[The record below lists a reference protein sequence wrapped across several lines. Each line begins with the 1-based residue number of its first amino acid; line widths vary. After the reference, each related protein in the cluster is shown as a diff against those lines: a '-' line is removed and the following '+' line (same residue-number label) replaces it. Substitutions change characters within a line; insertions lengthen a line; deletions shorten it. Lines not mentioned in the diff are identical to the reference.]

1 MKNMSQYNLNPLS
14 AKSCAKFA
22 CFIAGFLRLRFVVA
36 SLLVAF
42 GLMSAQAVMAQT
54 TMKIINNFNFSPAI
68 PNAANYFSSHYNDH
82 EVWLFFSNTGGCVTY
97 TDSNSVVQTVAD
109 HTSIQLITVNNGEFH
124 FSGSCSSTVIR
135 AGLGSSSP
143 FGSNDPGIFDQ
154 TIPFAMA
161 EVTTTGNANCDVSYI
176 DQFSFP
182 TTMTVYES
190 NGQQKPN
197 SQCTFTAGTQAE
209 DVINALKAAMPNTPT
224 GPAGNNYPSPN
235 DLTGWGPLVPTV
247 SGNASANSWIGSSKS
262 SDSPGNLSSTY
273 IYAPTFN
280 EYLAW
285 LKQNET
291 TQFNNGIFGWYFD
304 YSGGPSIPPGQNY
317 SGPNGYSGYLSI
329 TGSDG
334 NYGLRFHDIRL
345 GNGQSDEAPSP
356 WKADPT
362 AGAPANGEITVA
374 ANNST
379 ISISSGTENGL
390 WTDRLLYS
398 GACAPGTDFASGPL
412 IQGSGSF
419 ALGQNTWWISS
430 IIATV
435 NASIQTGFLGSQ
447 KYKEGIAANTPNT
460 PYAVST
466 GYWFKTMQ
474 RTEALSSLF
483 DKAWPSTQKFY
494 DPFWR
499 TMAFV
504 TSQQG
509 YLSTYNDRWEGFT
522 PHISLAAGDT
532 ITWELGLLAIP
543 SGTHAISGTVS
554 GAVQEG
560 VAMTLS
566 DASTGTATTG
576 ANGAYSFSN
585 LHNGTY
591 VITPVLTGYTFSPP
605 NHTVLINNADQPGQ
619 NFTATAI
626 VPGTFTIS
634 GTVTNSS
641 GSVESGVTMSLSG
654 GSIQTATTHTDGTYR
669 FGNLH
674 NGTYIITPVL
684 AGYTFSPP
692 YSTVHI
698 NNADPLS
705 QNFTATAIVPNTFTI
720 SGTVTNSSGSV
731 ESGVTMSL
739 SGGSIQTATTHTDGT
754 YHFGNLPQGTY
765 TVTPTPTDD
774 HTFSPKSKRNIVVG
788 PSATADF
795 KAIPA
800 SLGTLVAHGLDFP
813 IYANELNPPQVT
825 FMDNP
830 VVHARYL
837 HDGKSAE
844 TKLKVLTK
852 VDKNTGSPSI
862 NSLWTKRIRLYNSED
877 FKEAQKNG
885 SDALD
890 WLANSAN
897 QSRLLMSL
905 YLKAKDVEDQMIGQ
919 LTLEE
924 PVISN
929 ITPGLDANDNEV
941 LIITGNWIGTTHVR
955 VWREFIAEE
964 GIAIKKQTMNVV
976 KPTRANAEG
985 YTDHEGKPAFM
996 NSESGA
1002 SKLIVRVP
1010 KKDPKG
1016 TLNGNIVI
1024 ENGAAMAAYSLI
1036 SIPPQPST
1044 ENNDSIIV
1052 RSGKPTVPAVEGG
1065 VQNQSGAMY
1074 SNTNAYSNGTQS
1086 FAVGVEQQW
1095 IGYGQPL
1102 DNVAVNWMTCFNF
1115 SPLEWAMSGNQKQ
1128 HQPEGIAKLMDI
1140 VQLYG
1145 WDGINACYTNS
1156 VGADTETLFSDDDKV
1171 LQLCKSMGKDLR
1183 PLLYFWGI
1191 LPANSANLA
1200 AQVAAAGLTPP
1211 IEIRDLLYH
1220 YKALVPA
1227 DNAAFRSF
1235 CMNYYGHQPSMG
1247 GFCFEQDHARQW
1259 STDLLWSP
1267 DVQLSEPYQVRF
1279 PTEIYDE
1286 TASAEVKARVQEII
1300 NTYWNPADL
1309 NLDRVVNGADLAL
1322 MLSESWG
1329 PCGTNCLQDLNLDGV
1344 VNGAD
1349 FNLMMSAWGSTT
1361 N

>member
-1 MKNMSQYNLNPLS
+1 
-14 AKSCAKFA
+14 
-22 CFIAGFLRLRFVVA
+22 
-36 SLLVAF
+36 
-42 GLMSAQAVMAQT
+42 
-54 TMKIINNFNFSPAI
+54 
-68 PNAANYFSSHYNDH
+68 
-82 EVWLFFSNTGGCVTY
+82 
-97 TDSNSVVQTVAD
+97 
-109 HTSIQLITVNNGEFH
+109 
-124 FSGSCSSTVIR
+124 
-135 AGLGSSSP
+135 
-143 FGSNDPGIFDQ
+143 
-154 TIPFAMA
+154 
-161 EVTTTGNANCDVSYI
+161 
-176 DQFSFP
+176 
-182 TTMTVYES
+182 
-190 NGQQKPN
+190 
-197 SQCTFTAGTQAE
+197 
-209 DVINALKAAMPNTPT
+209 
-224 GPAGNNYPSPN
+224 
-235 DLTGWGPLVPTV
+235 
-247 SGNASANSWIGSSKS
+247 
-262 SDSPGNLSSTY
+262 
-273 IYAPTFN
+273 
-280 EYLAW
+280 
-285 LKQNET
+285 
-291 TQFNNGIFGWYFD
+291 
-304 YSGGPSIPPGQNY
+304 
-317 SGPNGYSGYLSI
+317 
-329 TGSDG
+329 
-334 NYGLRFHDIRL
+334 
-345 GNGQSDEAPSP
+345 
-356 WKADPT
+356 
-362 AGAPANGEITVA
+362 
-374 ANNST
+374 
-379 ISISSGTENGL
+379 
-390 WTDRLLYS
+390 
-398 GACAPGTDFASGPL
+398 
-412 IQGSGSF
+412 
-419 ALGQNTWWISS
+419 
-430 IIATV
+430 
-435 NASIQTGFLGSQ
+435 
-447 KYKEGIAANTPNT
+447 
-460 PYAVST
+460 
-466 GYWFKTMQ
+466 
-474 RTEALSSLF
+474 
-483 DKAWPSTQKFY
+483 
-494 DPFWR
+494 
-499 TMAFV
+499 
-504 TSQQG
+504 
-509 YLSTYNDRWEGFT
+509 
-522 PHISLAAGDT
+522 
-532 ITWELGLLAIP
+532 
-543 SGTHAISGTVS
+543 
-554 GAVQEG
+554 
-560 VAMTLS
+560 
-566 DASTGTATTG
+566 
-576 ANGAYSFSN
+576 
-585 LHNGTY
+585 
-591 VITPVLTGYTFSPP
+591 
-605 NHTVLINNADQPGQ
+605 
-619 NFTATAI
+619 
-626 VPGTFTIS
+626 
-634 GTVTNSS
+634 
-641 GSVESGVTMSLSG
+641 
-654 GSIQTATTHTDGTYR
+654 
-669 FGNLH
+669 
-674 NGTYIITPVL
+674 
-684 AGYTFSPP
+684 
-692 YSTVHI
+692 
-698 NNADPLS
+698 
-705 QNFTATAIVPNTFTI
+705 
-720 SGTVTNSSGSV
+720 
-731 ESGVTMSL
+731 
-739 SGGSIQTATTHTDGT
+739 
-754 YHFGNLPQGTY
+754 
-765 TVTPTPTDD
+765 
-774 HTFSPKSKRNIVVG
+774 
-788 PSATADF
+788 
-795 KAIPA
+795 
-800 SLGTLVAHGLDFP
+800 VAHGLDFP

-837 HDGKSAE
+837 HDGNSAE

-897 QSRLLMSL
+897 QSRLLMDL

-1002 SKLIVRVP
+1002 SKIIVRVP

-1128 HQPEGIAKLMDI
+1128 HQPEGIAKLIDI

-1156 VGADTETLFSDDDKV
+1156 IGADTETLFSDDEKV

-1191 LPANSANLA
+1191 LHANSANLA

-1211 IEIRDLLYH
+1211 TEIRDLLYH

-1259 STDLLWSP
+1259 STDLLLSP

>member
-1 MKNMSQYNLNPLS
+1 MSQYNLNPLS
-14 AKSCAKFA
+14 VKNLRIVFA
-22 CFIAGFLRLRFVVA
+22 CFIAVLF
-36 SLLVAF
+36 
-42 GLMSAQAVMAQT
+42 M
-54 TMKIINNFNFSPAI
+54 I
-68 PNAANYFSSHYNDH
+68 P
-82 EVWLFFSNTGGCVTY
+82 LKT
-97 TDSNSVVQTVAD
+97 
-109 HTSIQLITVNNGEFH
+109 
-124 FSGSCSSTVIR
+124 
-135 AGLGSSSP
+135 
-143 FGSNDPGIFDQ
+143 
-154 TIPFAMA
+154 AMA
-161 EVTTTGNANCDVSYI
+161 EGPLIINLS
-176 DQFSFP
+176 DQTRLDP
-182 TTMTVYES
+182 TTASVWVAGYVSASTQTMKVLQLDTSVS
-190 NGQQKPN
+190 HVG
-197 SQCTFTAGTQAE
+197 TFVTST
-209 DVINALKAAMPNTPT
+209 NTPISIPFLKVGT
-224 GPAGNNYPSPN
+224 AAGEISSVSLASMQNLGGNQLVFVVSPVRPQPFLAPVDPITQQPSPKKFN
-235 DLTGWGPLVPTV
+235 QYPWT
-247 SGNASANSWIGSSKS
+247 
-262 SDSPGNLSSTY
+262 DS
-273 IYAPTFN
+273 
-280 EYLAW
+280 
-285 LKQNET
+285 
-291 TQFNNGIFGWYFD
+291 
-304 YSGGPSIPPGQNY
+304 PSIPAPGPFEIFEFGYEAAADFSSVAGFGLNLSFTVTPGTGTPPATSEQYGANPIYSRSQIGEAFKKFVDNEALSLASAEDYKELFYDYPVVQSAPPPPLVGGQYFAISDPNDMLDAKSANY
-317 SGPNGYSGYLSI
+317 TGTTNDPLATYWDETLNDFFFLGKYLSI
-329 TGSDG
+329 NLNAGTPTLIYSGMASMQTNPITNVSSPAFVLSNSD
-334 NYGLRFHDIRL
+334 NSKTYTFFKPL
-345 GNGQSDEAPSP
+345 PS
-356 WKADPT
+356 
-362 AGAPANGEITVA
+362 AGAINCGLTGARYVFAQELPNNFGPHVDGDGWQIQDNIWEALCRGVAVSGLSDIPITGGETTAIWNHFQNWYQAGKVCHIYSKFLHYSTIDGKDSRYVA
-374 ANNST
+374 NST
-379 ISISSGTENGL
+379 PIFFGNSAYG
-390 WTDRLLYS
+390 
-398 GACAPGTDFASGPL
+398 
-412 IQGSGSF
+412 F
-419 ALGQNTWWISS
+419 ALDEIPDGPY
-430 IIATV
+430 
-435 NASIQTGFLGSQ
+435 LGSQ
-447 KYKEGIAANTPNT
+447 
-460 PYAVST
+460 
-466 GYWFKTMQ
+466 
-474 RTEALSSLF
+474 
-483 DKAWPSTQKFY
+483 
-494 DPFWR
+494 
-499 TMAFV
+499 
-504 TSQQG
+504 
-509 YLSTYNDRWEGFT
+509 
-522 PHISLAAGDT
+522 
-532 ITWELGLLAIP
+532 IP
-543 SGTHAISGTVS
+543 SKTLGNVPGGSTINLVIGPFDDQTPGTHAISGTVS

-585 LHNGTY
+585 LLNGTY
-591 VITPVLTGYTFSPP
+591 V
-605 NHTVLINNADQPGQ
+605 
-619 NFTATAI
+619 
-626 VPGTFTIS
+626 
-634 GTVTNSS
+634 
-641 GSVESGVTMSLSG
+641 
-654 GSIQTATTHTDGTYR
+654 
-669 FGNLH
+669 
-674 NGTYIITPVL
+674 ITPVL

-692 YSTVHI
+692 NHTVSI
-698 NNADPLS
+698 NNADPPS

-754 YHFGNLPQGTY
+754 YRFGNLAQGTY

-813 IYANELNPPQVT
+813 IYASELNPPQVT
-825 FMDNP
+825 FMENP
-830 VVHARYL
+830 EVHARYL

-905 YLKAKDVEDQMIGQ
+905 YIKAKDVEDQMIGQ

-955 VWREFIAEE
+955 VWREFIAEG

-1016 TLNGNIVI
+1016 TLNGIIVI

-1128 HQPEGIAKLMDI
+1128 HQPEGIAKLIDI

-1156 VGADTETLFSDDDKV
+1156 IGADTETLFSDDEKV

-1200 AQVAAAGLTPP
+1200 AQVVAAGLTPP
-1211 IEIRDLLYH
+1211 TEIRDLLYH

-1259 STDLLWSP
+1259 STDLLLSP

>member
-1 MKNMSQYNLNPLS
+1 
-14 AKSCAKFA
+14 
-22 CFIAGFLRLRFVVA
+22 
-36 SLLVAF
+36 
-42 GLMSAQAVMAQT
+42 
-54 TMKIINNFNFSPAI
+54 
-68 PNAANYFSSHYNDH
+68 
-82 EVWLFFSNTGGCVTY
+82 
-97 TDSNSVVQTVAD
+97 
-109 HTSIQLITVNNGEFH
+109 
-124 FSGSCSSTVIR
+124 
-135 AGLGSSSP
+135 
-143 FGSNDPGIFDQ
+143 
-154 TIPFAMA
+154 
-161 EVTTTGNANCDVSYI
+161 
-176 DQFSFP
+176 
-182 TTMTVYES
+182 
-190 NGQQKPN
+190 
-197 SQCTFTAGTQAE
+197 
-209 DVINALKAAMPNTPT
+209 
-224 GPAGNNYPSPN
+224 
-235 DLTGWGPLVPTV
+235 
-247 SGNASANSWIGSSKS
+247 
-262 SDSPGNLSSTY
+262 
-273 IYAPTFN
+273 
-280 EYLAW
+280 
-285 LKQNET
+285 
-291 TQFNNGIFGWYFD
+291 
-304 YSGGPSIPPGQNY
+304 
-317 SGPNGYSGYLSI
+317 
-329 TGSDG
+329 
-334 NYGLRFHDIRL
+334 
-345 GNGQSDEAPSP
+345 
-356 WKADPT
+356 
-362 AGAPANGEITVA
+362 
-374 ANNST
+374 
-379 ISISSGTENGL
+379 
-390 WTDRLLYS
+390 
-398 GACAPGTDFASGPL
+398 
-412 IQGSGSF
+412 
-419 ALGQNTWWISS
+419 
-430 IIATV
+430 
-435 NASIQTGFLGSQ
+435 
-447 KYKEGIAANTPNT
+447 
-460 PYAVST
+460 
-466 GYWFKTMQ
+466 
-474 RTEALSSLF
+474 
-483 DKAWPSTQKFY
+483 
-494 DPFWR
+494 
-499 TMAFV
+499 MAFV

-522 PHISLAAGDT
+522 PHISLGAGDT

-591 VITPVLTGYTFSPP
+591 VITPVLAGYTFSPP
-605 NHTVLINNADQPGQ
+605 NHTVLINNADQPGE

-626 VPGTFTIS
+626 VPNTFTIS

-641 GSVESGVTMSLSG
+641 GSAGLADVTMSLSG

-669 FGNLH
+669 FGNLPN
-674 NGTYIITPVL
+674 NGTFVITPVL

-692 YSTVHI
+692 NHTVLI
-698 NNADPLS
+698 NNADQPGE
-705 QNFTATAIVPNTFTI
+705 NFTATAIVPNTFTI
-720 SGTVTNSSGSV
+720 SGTVTNSSGSA
-731 ESGVTMSL
+731 GLADVTMSL

-754 YHFGNLPQGTY
+754 YRFGNLPQGTY

>member
-1 MKNMSQYNLNPLS
+1 MSQYNLNPLS
-14 AKSCAKFA
+14 AKNLRIVFS
-22 CFIAGFLRLRFVVA
+22 CFIAVLFMIPLKTAMAGDPLTINLSDQTRLDPTTASVWVAGYVSAVSANMQVLQLDTPGSHVGTFVTPTTNPISIPFLKVGAAAGEISSLSLASMVNAGNNALVFVV
-36 SLLVAF
+36 SL
-42 GLMSAQAVMAQT
+42 
-54 TMKIINNFNFSPAI
+54 
-68 PNAANYFSSHYNDH
+68 D
-82 EVWLFFSNTGGCVTY
+82 
-97 TDSNSVVQTVAD
+97 
-109 HTSIQLITVNNGEFH
+109 
-124 FSGSCSSTVIR
+124 
-135 AGLGSSSP
+135 
-143 FGSNDPGIFDQ
+143 
-154 TIPFAMA
+154 
-161 EVTTTGNANCDVSYI
+161 
-176 DQFSFP
+176 
-182 TTMTVYES
+182 
-190 NGQQKPN
+190 KPN
-197 SQCTFTAGTQAE
+197 SIQAPSDNPVRFTQYPYSDTPGTPVPGPFE
-209 DVINALKAAMPNTPT
+209 IFEFGYGAAADISNVSGFGLNLSFTVTPGTGAPNTP
-224 GPAGNNYPSPN
+224 GAISEKYGAN
-235 DLTGWGPLVPTV
+235 PLYSRSQIGEAFKTFVDNEAI
-247 SGNASANSWIGSSKS
+247 SLASAAAYKELFYDQPIV
-262 SDSPGNLSSTY
+262 L
-273 IYAPTFN
+273 
-280 EYLAW
+280 
-285 LKQNET
+285 
-291 TQFNNGIFGWYFD
+291 
-304 YSGGPSIPPGQNY
+304 
-317 SGPNGYSGYLSI
+317 
-329 TGSDG
+329 
-334 NYGLRFHDIRL
+334 
-345 GNGQSDEAPSP
+345 
-356 WKADPT
+356 
-362 AGAPANGEITVA
+362 GAPAPPLVGGQYFAISDPNDMLAAKSANYTGTTTDPLATYWDDTLNNFFVVGKHMSINLNAGNPPLIYSGSASMQTNPITNVSSPAFTLTTTKNGTTYSYTYFKPLSIASPLNCGLTGAKYVFQQMIPNNFCPNVAGDGGDAWLIQDNIFEALCRGVAVLGLSDTAITNGETTTQWNEFSNWYPAGTACHIYSKFLHYSTIDGKDSRLVA
-374 ANNST
+374 NST
-379 ISISSGTENGL
+379 PIFFGNSAYGFSLDEDPNGPYLGTHVPSKTLGNV
-390 WTDRLLYS
+390 
-398 GACAPGTDFASGPL
+398 PGGSTINLVIGP
-412 IQGSGSF
+412 F
-419 ALGQNTWWISS
+419 DD
-430 IIATV
+430 
-435 NASIQTGFLGSQ
+435 QT
-447 KYKEGIAANTPNT
+447 P
-460 PYAVST
+460 
-466 GYWFKTMQ
+466 
-474 RTEALSSLF
+474 
-483 DKAWPSTQKFY
+483 
-494 DPFWR
+494 
-499 TMAFV
+499 
-504 TSQQG
+504 
-509 YLSTYNDRWEGFT
+509 
-522 PHISLAAGDT
+522 
-532 ITWELGLLAIP
+532 
-543 SGTHAISGTVS
+543 GTHAISGTVTNSS
-554 GAVQEG
+554 GSAG
-560 VAMTLS
+560 VGDVTMTLS

-585 LHNGTY
+585 LLNGTY
-591 VITPVLTGYTFSPP
+591 V
-605 NHTVLINNADQPGQ
+605 
-619 NFTATAI
+619 
-626 VPGTFTIS
+626 
-634 GTVTNSS
+634 
-641 GSVESGVTMSLSG
+641 
-654 GSIQTATTHTDGTYR
+654 
-669 FGNLH
+669 
-674 NGTYIITPVL
+674 ITPVL

-720 SGTVTNSSGSV
+720 SGTVTNSSGSA
-731 ESGVTMSL
+731 GLADVTMSL

-774 HTFSPKSKRNIVVG
+774 HTFSPKSKRNIMVG

-941 LIITGNWIGTTHVR
+941 LIITGNWIGTTDVR

-1024 ENGAAMAAYSLI
+1024 ENGAAMAAYSII

-1086 FAVGVEQQW
+1086 LAVGVEQQW

-1140 VQLYG
+1140 VKLYG
-1145 WDGINACYTNS
+1145 WDGINACSTNS
-1156 VGADTETLFSDDDKV
+1156 VGADTETLFSDDEKV

-1211 IEIRDLLYH
+1211 TEIRDLLYH

>member
-1 MKNMSQYNLNPLS
+1 MSQYNLNPLS

-42 GLMSAQAVMAQT
+42 GLMSAQVVMAQA
-54 TMKIINNFNFSPAI
+54 TMTITNNFNPATT
-68 PNAANYFSSHYNDH
+68 NAADYFSNHYNDH
-82 EVWLFFSNTGGCVTY
+82 EVWLYFLNTSNVVTY

-109 HTSIQLITVNNGEFH
+109 HTSIQLSTVLNGEFS
-124 FSGSCSSTVIR
+124 FGVGAASARVW
-135 AGLGSSSP
+135 AGLGSINP
-143 FGSNDPGIFDQ
+143 FTGLNGPTIFDKFPYALAEM
-154 TIPFAMA
+154 TIN
-161 EVTTTGNANCDVSYI
+161 GNVNDNCDVTYI
-176 DQFSFP
+176 DCFSFP
-182 TTMTVYES
+182 TTFTVYH
-190 NGQQKPN
+190 NGALVK
-197 SQCTFTAGTQAE
+197 QCTFTAGTQAE

-262 SDSPGNLSSTY
+262 SDSPGNPGNQSSTY

-285 LKQNET
+285 LKQYEP
-291 TQFNNGIFGWYFD
+291 TQFNNSISGWYFD
-304 YSGGPSIPPGQNY
+304 YSGGPSIPLGQHY
-317 SGPNGYSGYLSI
+317 SGLNGYSGYLSI

-591 VITPVLTGYTFSPP
+591 VITPVL
-605 NHTVLINNADQPGQ
+605 
-619 NFTATAI
+619 
-626 VPGTFTIS
+626 
-634 GTVTNSS
+634 
-641 GSVESGVTMSLSG
+641 
-654 GSIQTATTHTDGTYR
+654 
-669 FGNLH
+669 
-674 NGTYIITPVL
+674 

-692 YSTVHI
+692 YSTVYI
-698 NNADPLS
+698 NNADQPGI
-705 QNFTATAIVPNTFTI
+705 NFTATAIVPGTFTI

-1128 HQPEGIAKLMDI
+1128 HQPEGIAKLIDI
-1140 VQLYG
+1140 VKLYG
-1145 WDGINACYTNS
+1145 WDGINACSTNS
-1156 VGADTETLFSDDDKV
+1156 VGADTETLFSDDEKV

>member
-1 MKNMSQYNLNPLS
+1 
-14 AKSCAKFA
+14 
-22 CFIAGFLRLRFVVA
+22 
-36 SLLVAF
+36 
-42 GLMSAQAVMAQT
+42 
-54 TMKIINNFNFSPAI
+54 
-68 PNAANYFSSHYNDH
+68 
-82 EVWLFFSNTGGCVTY
+82 
-97 TDSNSVVQTVAD
+97 
-109 HTSIQLITVNNGEFH
+109 
-124 FSGSCSSTVIR
+124 
-135 AGLGSSSP
+135 
-143 FGSNDPGIFDQ
+143 
-154 TIPFAMA
+154 
-161 EVTTTGNANCDVSYI
+161 
-176 DQFSFP
+176 
-182 TTMTVYES
+182 
-190 NGQQKPN
+190 
-197 SQCTFTAGTQAE
+197 
-209 DVINALKAAMPNTPT
+209 
-224 GPAGNNYPSPN
+224 
-235 DLTGWGPLVPTV
+235 
-247 SGNASANSWIGSSKS
+247 
-262 SDSPGNLSSTY
+262 
-273 IYAPTFN
+273 
-280 EYLAW
+280 
-285 LKQNET
+285 
-291 TQFNNGIFGWYFD
+291 
-304 YSGGPSIPPGQNY
+304 
-317 SGPNGYSGYLSI
+317 
-329 TGSDG
+329 
-334 NYGLRFHDIRL
+334 
-345 GNGQSDEAPSP
+345 
-356 WKADPT
+356 
-362 AGAPANGEITVA
+362 
-374 ANNST
+374 
-379 ISISSGTENGL
+379 
-390 WTDRLLYS
+390 
-398 GACAPGTDFASGPL
+398 
-412 IQGSGSF
+412 
-419 ALGQNTWWISS
+419 
-430 IIATV
+430 
-435 NASIQTGFLGSQ
+435 
-447 KYKEGIAANTPNT
+447 
-460 PYAVST
+460 
-466 GYWFKTMQ
+466 
-474 RTEALSSLF
+474 
-483 DKAWPSTQKFY
+483 
-494 DPFWR
+494 
-499 TMAFV
+499 
-504 TSQQG
+504 
-509 YLSTYNDRWEGFT
+509 
-522 PHISLAAGDT
+522 
-532 ITWELGLLAIP
+532 
-543 SGTHAISGTVS
+543 
-554 GAVQEG
+554 
-560 VAMTLS
+560 
-566 DASTGTATTG
+566 
-576 ANGAYSFSN
+576 
-585 LHNGTY
+585 
-591 VITPVLTGYTFSPP
+591 
-605 NHTVLINNADQPGQ
+605 
-619 NFTATAI
+619 
-626 VPGTFTIS
+626 
-634 GTVTNSS
+634 
-641 GSVESGVTMSLSG
+641 
-654 GSIQTATTHTDGTYR
+654 
-669 FGNLH
+669 
-674 NGTYIITPVL
+674 
-684 AGYTFSPP
+684 
-692 YSTVHI
+692 
-698 NNADPLS
+698 
-705 QNFTATAIVPNTFTI
+705 
-720 SGTVTNSSGSV
+720 
-731 ESGVTMSL
+731 MSL

-754 YHFGNLPQGTY
+754 YHFGNLAQGTY

-1128 HQPEGIAKLMDI
+1128 HQPEGIAKLIDI

-1145 WDGINACYTNS
+1145 WDGINACYANS
-1156 VGADTETLFSDDDKV
+1156 IGADTETLFSDDDKV

>member
-1 MKNMSQYNLNPLS
+1 
-14 AKSCAKFA
+14 
-22 CFIAGFLRLRFVVA
+22 
-36 SLLVAF
+36 
-42 GLMSAQAVMAQT
+42 
-54 TMKIINNFNFSPAI
+54 
-68 PNAANYFSSHYNDH
+68 
-82 EVWLFFSNTGGCVTY
+82 
-97 TDSNSVVQTVAD
+97 
-109 HTSIQLITVNNGEFH
+109 
-124 FSGSCSSTVIR
+124 
-135 AGLGSSSP
+135 
-143 FGSNDPGIFDQ
+143 
-154 TIPFAMA
+154 
-161 EVTTTGNANCDVSYI
+161 
-176 DQFSFP
+176 
-182 TTMTVYES
+182 
-190 NGQQKPN
+190 
-197 SQCTFTAGTQAE
+197 
-209 DVINALKAAMPNTPT
+209 
-224 GPAGNNYPSPN
+224 
-235 DLTGWGPLVPTV
+235 
-247 SGNASANSWIGSSKS
+247 
-262 SDSPGNLSSTY
+262 
-273 IYAPTFN
+273 
-280 EYLAW
+280 
-285 LKQNET
+285 
-291 TQFNNGIFGWYFD
+291 
-304 YSGGPSIPPGQNY
+304 
-317 SGPNGYSGYLSI
+317 
-329 TGSDG
+329 
-334 NYGLRFHDIRL
+334 
-345 GNGQSDEAPSP
+345 
-356 WKADPT
+356 
-362 AGAPANGEITVA
+362 
-374 ANNST
+374 
-379 ISISSGTENGL
+379 
-390 WTDRLLYS
+390 
-398 GACAPGTDFASGPL
+398 
-412 IQGSGSF
+412 
-419 ALGQNTWWISS
+419 
-430 IIATV
+430 
-435 NASIQTGFLGSQ
+435 
-447 KYKEGIAANTPNT
+447 
-460 PYAVST
+460 
-466 GYWFKTMQ
+466 
-474 RTEALSSLF
+474 
-483 DKAWPSTQKFY
+483 
-494 DPFWR
+494 
-499 TMAFV
+499 
-504 TSQQG
+504 
-509 YLSTYNDRWEGFT
+509 
-522 PHISLAAGDT
+522 
-532 ITWELGLLAIP
+532 
-543 SGTHAISGTVS
+543 
-554 GAVQEG
+554 
-560 VAMTLS
+560 
-566 DASTGTATTG
+566 
-576 ANGAYSFSN
+576 
-585 LHNGTY
+585 
-591 VITPVLTGYTFSPP
+591 
-605 NHTVLINNADQPGQ
+605 
-619 NFTATAI
+619 
-626 VPGTFTIS
+626 
-634 GTVTNSS
+634 
-641 GSVESGVTMSLSG
+641 
-654 GSIQTATTHTDGTYR
+654 
-669 FGNLH
+669 
-674 NGTYIITPVL
+674 
-684 AGYTFSPP
+684 
-692 YSTVHI
+692 
-698 NNADPLS
+698 
-705 QNFTATAIVPNTFTI
+705 
-720 SGTVTNSSGSV
+720 
-731 ESGVTMSL
+731 MSL

-754 YHFGNLPQGTY
+754 YHFGNLAQGTY

-1128 HQPEGIAKLMDI
+1128 HQPEGIAKLIDI
-1140 VQLYG
+1140 VKLYG
-1145 WDGINACYTNS
+1145 WDGINACSTNS
-1156 VGADTETLFSDDDKV
+1156 VGADTETLFSDDEKV

>member
-42 GLMSAQAVMAQT
+42 GLMSAQVVMAQA
-54 TMKIINNFNFSPAI
+54 TMTIKNNFNPTATNPAK
-68 PNAANYFSSHYNDH
+68 YFSKTYPDA
-82 EVWLFFSNTGGCVTY
+82 EVWLYFLNTSGFVTY
-97 TDSNSVVQTVAD
+97 NGGQQTVSDETA
-109 HTSIQLITVNNGEFH
+109 IQL
-124 FSGSCSSTVIR
+124 STVHEGKFVFAQGAISTKVW
-135 AGLGSSSP
+135 AGLGSSNP
-143 FGSNDPGIFDQ
+143 FTSVDGPGPFQ
-154 TIPFAMA
+154 QYIPYALA
-161 EVTTTGNANCDVSYI
+161 EVTIINGINDNCDVSYI
-176 DQFSFP
+176 DSFSFP
-182 TTMTVYES
+182 TT
-190 NGQQKPN
+190 
-197 SQCTFTAGTQAE
+197 FTATLSTGHQSISTFNPGTQAE
-209 DVINALKAAMPNTPT
+209 DVITALKLVMPHSPT
-224 GPAGNNYPSPN
+224 GPAVPN
-235 DLTGWGPLVPTV
+235 MPLSTAIVGWGPLVPTV
-247 SGNASANSWIGSSKS
+247 QGNPSANRWIGPSKPW
-262 SDSPGNLSSTY
+262 DSGDTNGLTSRY
-273 IYAPTFN
+273 IYAPSFN
-280 EYLAW
+280 DYLEYLK
-285 LKQNET
+285 LNEP
-291 TQFNNGIFGWYFD
+291 TQFNNGFTGWYFD
-304 YSGGPSIPPGQNY
+304 YSGGPTLPAGVPAPVS
-317 SGPNGYSGYLSI
+317 GYSGYLSI

-334 NYGLRFHDIRL
+334 NYGLLFHHIRL
-345 GNGQSDEAPSP
+345 STGQTQWGGANS
-356 WKADPT
+356 T
-362 AGAPANGEITVA
+362 AGTPANGEITVA

-379 ISISSGTENGL
+379 ISISGGTENGL
-390 WTDRLLYS
+390 LTDSIIYS
-398 GACAPGTDFASGPL
+398 GACSPATDFCSGPV
-412 IQGSGSF
+412 ITGTGDFACIHPPTGSATGSD
-419 ALGQNTWWISS
+419 WIST

-435 NASIQTGFLGSQ
+435 NSSMGSGLLGSE
-447 KYKEGIAANTPNT
+447 KYKTGILQSP
-460 PYAVST
+460 PVST
-466 GYWFKTMQ
+466 NYWFGNMVRADSLAQ
-474 RTEALSSLF
+474 LF
-483 DKAWPSTQKFY
+483 DGAWPDGQKFY

-499 TMAFV
+499 AMAHQ
-504 TSQQG
+504 TNMQG
-509 YLSTYNDRWEGFT
+509 YLSPYMDRWLNFS
-522 PHISLAAGDT
+522 PDFSLDPGST

-585 LHNGTY
+585 LLNGTY
-591 VITPVLTGYTFSPP
+591 V
-605 NHTVLINNADQPGQ
+605 
-619 NFTATAI
+619 
-626 VPGTFTIS
+626 
-634 GTVTNSS
+634 
-641 GSVESGVTMSLSG
+641 
-654 GSIQTATTHTDGTYR
+654 
-669 FGNLH
+669 
-674 NGTYIITPVL
+674 ITPVL

-698 NNADPLS
+698 NNADPPVI
-705 QNFTATAIVPNTFTI
+705 NFTATAIIPNTFTI
-720 SGTVTNSSGSV
+720 SGTVTNSSGSA
-731 ESGVTMSL
+731 GLADVTMSL

-862 NSLWTKRIRLYNSED
+862 NSLWTKRVRLYNSED